1 MSERDIRDYINSLNE
16 ENLNRQS
23 GASAQAGD
31 TLGWALLEAIASP
44 VDQPLPVIHSSSAVS
59 TEAIPAVTS
68 NPLHEAREPSSGIV
82 PPVGVQAKPVSAAH
96 TFGNIFKIKPAVDEV
111 DLQPQDSLK
120 ALLKSIAT
128 CR

>member
-31 TLGWALLEAIASP
+31 TLGWALLDAIASP
-44 VDQPLPVIHSSSAVS
+44 VDQPLPVIHSSSAIS

-68 NPLHEAREPSSGIV
+68 NSLHEAREPSSGIA
-82 PPVGVQAKPVSAAH
+82 PPVDVQAKPVSAAH
-96 TFGNIFKIKPAVDEV
+96 TFGNIFKIKSAVDEV
-111 DLQPQDSLK
+111 DLQPQGSLK

>member
-31 TLGWALLEAIASP
+31 TLGWALLDAIASP
-44 VDQPLPVIHSSSAVS
+44 VDQPPVIHSSSAVS

-68 NPLHEAREPSSGIV
+68 KPLQEAREPSSGIV

-111 DLQPQDSLK
+111 DLQPQGSLK

>member
-31 TLGWALLEAIASP
+31 TLGWALLDAIASP
-44 VDQPLPVIHSSSAVS
+44 VEQPPVIHSSSAVS

-68 NPLHEAREPSSGIV
+68 KPLQEAREPSSGIV

-111 DLQPQDSLK
+111 DLQPQGSLK